1 MRRLSHN
8 VSLLIVLAIFLWMP
22 HRAAAYSV
30 LAHEALVDSAW
41 ADVIAPILRQRFP
54 GTTEEQI
61 AKARAFAYGGA
72 VVQDLGYYPFGSK
85 FFTDLLHYVRSG
97 DFIESLI
104 RNARMVDEYAFAL
117 GALAHYSA
125 DNTGHPVAVNRSVP
139 LIYPKLRQ
147 KFGPVVTYNDDPK
160 RHVMVEFAFD
170 VVQVVGNGYQA
181 AQYQGFVGF
190 EVCTEL
196 LERAFQ
202 ETYGLEMKDLFAN
215 IDLAVGTYRYTVG
228 TLIPD
233 ITRAAW
239 KSKQDDIRK
248 RFPDIQQ
255 NKFVYSLNR
264 QDYEKQ
270 FGTMYR
276 KPGIL
281 ARFIVFMVRILPKV
295 GPLSALAFRPPT
307 PEAERLF
314 VESFNEAQQRYRA
327 MLDLTRRG
335 RLNLPNT
342 DFDTGKPTMPAE
354 YARADETYMQLRE
367 RLAQKKQAE
376 VPLAVRRDVDRFFG
390 SGATP

>member
-1 MRRLSHN
+1 MSTHN
-8 VSLLIVLAIFLWMP
+8 LSLLIVFGVCLWAP
-22 HRAAAYSV
+22 PRAAAYSV

-41 ADVIAPILRQRFP
+41 TDVIVPMLRQRFP
-54 GTTEEQI
+54 GTPDEQI

-72 VVQDLGYYPFGSK
+72 VVQDLGFYPFGSH

-97 DFIESLI
+97 DFVESLI
-104 RNARMVDEYAFAL
+104 RNAGTVDEYAFAL

-125 DNTGHPVAVNRSVP
+125 DNIGHAVAVNRSVP
-139 LIYPKLRQ
+139 LMYPKLGQ
-147 KFGPVVTYNDDPK
+147 KFGPVVTYDDDPK

-181 AQYQGFVGF
+181 AQYQDFIGF

-196 LERAFQ
+196 LERTFQ
-202 ETYGLEMKDLFAN
+202 ETYGLEMKDLFTN

-270 FGTMYR
+270 FGTIYR
-276 KPGIL
+276 KPGML

-295 GPLSALAFRPPT
+295 GPLSVLAFRPPT

-327 MLDLTRRG
+327 TLDLTRRG
-335 RLNLPNT
+335 QLNLVNT
-342 DFDTGKPTMPAE
+342 DFDTGQPTKPGE
-354 YARADETYMQLRE
+354 YRRADATFARWREQLATSSPA
-367 RLAQKKQAE
+367 AQTRK
-376 VPLAVRRDVDRFFG
+376 
-390 SGATP
+390 